1 MGSSKPEPSDDSDDA
16 TKMMDTH
23 TEKTE
28 TDGEDCPPMLDS
40 SPFEENERV
49 MVFHNS
55 FLYTAKVEKVD
66 YQMNKW
72 KYYVHY
78 YGWKK
83 NWDEWVGVD
92 RLMKQTEENKRKQQQ
107 LINQKREIEKNLKSG
122 RAHMKPKGSKDVKP
136 YKGGCVSSTQK
147 VLHMVLYLK
156 SVIHASYQF
165 TEASPLSLILR
176 VKLNF
181 FAMDKKRKHESLNNE
196 KGSIP
201 LEHVVNLQIPPTLK
215 KQLVDDCE
223 SITHLGK
230 LVKLP
235 RSPNVD
241 EILNKY
247 CDYRSKKDGLRAD
260 STEEIV
266 KGLQCYFDKALP
278 VMLLYKTERQQYEDA
293 VAVGHSPST
302 IYGAEHLLRLFVKL
316 PELLIH
322 IKIEEET
329 LKELQQ
335 KLVEFLKFLQK
346 NQSAFF
352 LSTYRVSEDI
362 ETSSNK
368 QDD

>member
-1 MGSSKPEPSDDSDDA
+1 MGSSKLEPSDDSDDA
-16 TKMMDTH
+16 TKMMDIH
-23 TEKTE
+23 TEKTVA
-28 TDGEDCPPMLDS
+28 DGEDCPPMLDS
-40 SPFEENERV
+40 SPFEENEKV
-49 MVFHNS
+49 IVFHNS

-92 RLMKQTEENKRKQQQ
+92 RLMKHTEENTKRQQL
-107 LINQKREIEKNLKSG
+107 LINQKQDIEKNLKSG
-122 RAHMKPKGSKDVKP
+122 RGHMKPKGSKV
-136 YKGGCVSSTQK
+136 
-147 VLHMVLYLK
+147 
-156 SVIHASYQF
+156 
-165 TEASPLSLILR
+165 
-176 VKLNF
+176 
-181 FAMDKKRKHESLNNE
+181 AMGKKRKHESLNKE
-196 KGSIP
+196 KGSIT

-247 CDYRSKKDGLRAD
+247 CDYRSKKDGLRAN

-278 VMLLYKTERQQYEDA
+278 VMLLYKTEREQYEDA

-316 PELLIH
+316 PELLVH

-352 LSTYRVSEDI
+352 LSTYPVPEDV
-362 ETSSNK
+362 ETSTNK

>member
-1 MGSSKPEPSDDSDDA
+1 MGSSKPEPSDDSSAESDDA
-16 TKMMDTH
+16 TKMDTD
-23 TEKTE
+23 TIKTE
-28 TDGEDCPPMLDS
+28 TDDEESPPTLGS
-40 SPFEENERV
+40 SPFEENEKV
-49 MVFHNS
+49 IAFHNGL
-55 FLYTAKVEKVD
+55 LYPAKVEKVD
-66 YQMNKW
+66 YLMNKW

-78 YGWKK
+78 LGWKK

-92 RLMKQTEENKRKQQQ
+92 RLMKQTEENIKKQQ
-107 LINQKREIEKNLKSG
+107 LINQKQDIEKNLKSG
-122 RAHMKPKGSKDVKP
+122 RAHMKPKVARG
-136 YKGGCVSSTQK
+136 
-147 VLHMVLYLK
+147 
-156 SVIHASYQF
+156 I
-165 TEASPLSLILR
+165 
-176 VKLNF
+176 
-181 FAMDKKRKHESLNNE
+181 KRKHESLNKE

-215 KQLVDDCE
+215 KQLVEDCE

-278 VMLLYKTERQQYEDA
+278 VMLLYKNERQQYEDT
-293 VAVGHSPST
+293 VAAGHSPST

-316 PELLIH
+316 PEFLVH

-335 KLVEFLKFLQK
+335 KLIEFLKYELLISLVFKLVLCVFLDHCLTVSLFCLAIT
-346 NQSAFF
+346 N
-352 LSTYRVSEDI
+352 LSY
-362 ETSSNK
+362 N
-368 QDD
+368 

>member
-16 TKMMDTH
+16 TNMMDTH
-23 TEKTE
+23 TEKT
-28 TDGEDCPPMLDS
+28 DCPPTLDS
-40 SPFEENERV
+40 SPFEENEKV
-49 MVFHNS
+49 MVFHS
-55 FLYTAKVEKVD
+55 GLLYTAKVEKVD

-78 YGWKK
+78 LGWKK

-92 RLMKQTEENKRKQQQ
+92 RLMKQTEENIKKQQLVNHKQ
-107 LINQKREIEKNLKSG
+107 DIEKNLKSG
-122 RAHMKPKGSKDVKP
+122 RAHMKPKVVRG
-136 YKGGCVSSTQK
+136 
-147 VLHMVLYLK
+147 
-156 SVIHASYQF
+156 
-165 TEASPLSLILR
+165 
-176 VKLNF
+176 
-181 FAMDKKRKHESLNNE
+181 KKRKHESLNKE

-201 LEHVVNLQIPPTLK
+201 FEHVVNLQIPPTLK

-235 RSPNVD
+235 RSPNVV

-247 CDYRSKKDGLRAD
+247 CDYRSKKDGLGAD

-278 VMLLYKTERQQYEDA
+278 VMLLYKSERQQCEDA
-293 VAVGHSPST
+293 VAAGHSPST

-316 PELLIH
+316 PEFLVY

-352 LSTYRVSEDI
+352 LSTYHVAEDV
-362 ETSSNK
+362 ETSTNK